1 MGTPTSGGLQHV
13 APFVVAHRAGN
24 HLADL
29 HSAEQAGM
37 RLIEADVRLH
47 RGRLEVRHLKSAGPL
62 PLLWDRW
69 EVASYRRPWL
79 QLESLLEA
87 TSDRTELMLD
97 LKGPR
102 MALAQRVRDALDPY
116 LGARPFTVCARRWA
130 LLDVFA
136 GLPVRRVRSVGTRRQ
151 LDRLL
156 ADRSDAT
163 PEGVVVHAKLLD
175 ARVVAELRAVADV
188 VLSWPVNTPERA
200 RELLSLGVHGL
211 ISDRAE
217 AIAPVLARTGHA

>member
-1 MGTPTSGGLQHV
+1 
-13 APFVVAHRAGN
+13 
-24 HLADL
+24 
-29 HSAEQAGM
+29 M

-47 RGRLEVRHLKSAGPL
+47 RGRIEVRHLKSAGPL

-69 EVASYRRPWL
+69 EVTSYRRPWL
-79 QLESLLEA
+79 QLDSLLEA
-87 TSDRTELMLD
+87 TGAQTELMLD
-97 LKGPR
+97 LKGSR
-102 MALAQRVRDALDPY
+102 MALAHRVRDALGPY

-130 LLDVFA
+130 LLDPFA

-151 LDRLL
+151 LARLL
-156 ADRSDAT
+156 ADRSGAA

-175 ARVVAELRAVADV
+175 AGVVAELRSIAAV

-217 AIAPVLARTGHA
+217 AIAPVLAQTAHA